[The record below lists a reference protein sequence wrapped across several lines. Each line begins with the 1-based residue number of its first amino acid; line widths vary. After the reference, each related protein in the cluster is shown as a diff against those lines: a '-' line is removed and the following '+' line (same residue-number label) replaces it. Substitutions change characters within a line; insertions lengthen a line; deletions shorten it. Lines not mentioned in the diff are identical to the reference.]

1 METPVH
7 KNSHVVVFINPTFED
22 FKTHPCHLCFLTEEI
37 NSYPSPELQ
46 EECEN
51 LDRGD
56 IQQEASMT
64 ERLEI
69 AYLTF

>member
-1 METPVH
+1 M
-7 KNSHVVVFINPTFED
+7 
-22 FKTHPCHLCFLTEEI
+22 

-56 IQQEASMT
+56 IQQEASMS

-69 AYLTF
+69 AYLNFWVHTSDCKIYPFGLVVTFNVVMT

>member
-1 METPVH
+1 M
-7 KNSHVVVFINPTFED
+7 
-22 FKTHPCHLCFLTEEI
+22 

-46 EECEN
+46 AECEN

>member
-1 METPVH
+1 M
-7 KNSHVVVFINPTFED
+7 KKKI
-22 FKTHPCHLCFLTEEI
+22 HLFLLFVKRVEFWRNLKLIRGMFAFSAGEM

-56 IQQEASMT
+56 TRDQVSVT
-64 ERLEI
+64 ERFG
-69 AYLTF
+69 T

>member
-1 METPVH
+1 MFAFSAGEM
-7 KNSHVVVFINPTFED
+7 
-22 FKTHPCHLCFLTEEI
+22 

-56 IQQEASMT
+56 TRDQVSVT
-64 ERLEI
+64 ERFG
-69 AYLTF
+69 T